1 MKPIVKICLV
11 LSGILF
17 LLGITGV
24 GVGMAMGASPSRIL
38 YSEHFPGW
46 FFLHPDSGLSEIAD
60 PFDDLDDIPPLSGN
74 NPSGAEEYY
83 EFQDIQNFQLDLDLC
98 RLQILSHEE
107 DYIAVCADN
116 VQNYFQ
122 CSQKDDLLLLTDH
135 RPASTKSNSM
145 DQALRLDL
153 CLPERLFDSFC
164 LNLGTGDLTLD
175 FLSAKD
181 IEINHGVGTITIR
194 SLSCQELDIDAG
206 IGELQAESIQSSE
219 KAAIDMGTSN
229 IILSSYDGKNLDLNC
244 GLGNAEVLAVGRE
257 TDYNYQ
263 LEAALGS
270 IYLSHHEQEN
280 SENHHN
286 PFYDDKSLDVDH
298 DADRDIR
305 ILCSFG
311 NAQLNF
317 TEE

>member
-1 MKPIVKICLV
+1 M
-11 LSGILF
+11 
-17 LLGITGV
+17 
-24 GVGMAMGASPSRIL
+24 
-38 YSEHFPGW
+38 
-46 FFLHPDSGLSEIAD
+46 
-60 PFDDLDDIPPLSGN
+60 
-74 NPSGAEEYY
+74 
-83 EFQDIQNFQLDLDLC
+83 
-98 RLQILSHEE
+98 
-107 DYIAVCADN
+107 
-116 VQNYFQ
+116 
-122 CSQKDDLLLLTDH
+122 
-135 RPASTKSNSM
+135 
-145 DQALRLDL
+145 
-153 CLPERLFDSFC
+153 
-164 LNLGTGDLTLD
+164 GTG
-175 FLSAKD
+175 
-181 IEINHGVGTITIR
+181 
-194 SLSCQELDIDAG
+194 
-206 IGELQAESIQSSE
+206 
-219 KAAIDMGTSN
+219 N

>member
-17 LLGITGV
+17 LLGIIGV
-24 GVGMAMGASPSRIL
+24 GVGMAMGASPFRIL
-38 YSEHFPGW
+38 YSEHFPGR
-46 FFLHPDSGLSEIAD
+46 FFLHPDSSLSEIAD
-60 PFDDLDDIPPLSGN
+60 PLDDLGNISPLSGN
-74 NPSGAEEYY
+74 NPSKAEEYY
-83 EFQDIQNFQLDLDLC
+83 EFQDIQNFQLDLELC

-107 DYIAVCADN
+107 DYVAVCADN

-122 CSQKDDLLLLTDH
+122 CSQKDGLLLLTDR

-153 CLPERLFDSFC
+153 YLPEHLFDSFC
-164 LNLGTGDLTLD
+164 LNLGVGDLTLD
-175 FLSAKD
+175 LLSAKD

-194 SLSCQELDIDAG
+194 SLSCQELDIETG
-206 IGELQAESIQSSE
+206 VGELQAASIQSSE
-219 KAAIDMGTSN
+219 ETNIDMGTGN
-229 IILSSYDGKNLDLNC
+229 VTLSSFDGRSLELNC

-270 IYLSHHEQEN
+270 IYLNHQEQKPNDSHHN
-280 SENHHN
+280 S
-286 PFYDDKSLDVDH
+286 FYDGTSLDADH
-298 DADRDIR
+298 EADRDIR